1 MLTKLSNILMIIGIC
16 SDEEFIP
23 CIISFQ
29 VRFVKSDNIWLS
41 PNYQRDSCHITQLLY
56 TTNEEM
62 KQKYF
67 FTFHHKMEQFNG
79 RPHWAKEFNVTFDQL
94 TKLYPQFNNFLALR
108 QRMDPAGIFIN
119 QFLGQQF
126 ELKY

>member
-1 MLTKLSNILMIIGIC
+1 MANILIII
-16 SDEEFIP
+16 DIRRFYP
-23 CIISFQ
+23 VYYLFQ

-56 TTNEEM
+56 TPNEEM

-67 FTFHHKMEQFNG
+67 FTFHRKMEQFNG
-79 RPHWAKEFNVTFDQL
+79 RPHWAKEFNVTIDQL

-108 QRMDPAGIFIN
+108 QRMDPAGIFVN